1 MKEVII
7 ATNNA
12 GKGKDFEALFTPLGV
27 KVLTLNDI
35 EQKIDVEETGKTFE
49 ENAILKAEE
58 VSKLLG
64 KTVIADD
71 SGLEIDAL
79 GGAPGVY
86 SARYAGPD
94 STDEKNIDKALGE
107 LAGVNEPERTAR
119 FRCVLAIAG
128 PGIETETFS
137 GSCEGSILTERQ
149 GTNGFGYDP
158 IFYVPNK
165 KRSMAELSPEEKGL
179 ISHRGD
185 ALAKLQREIATINTE
200 SWFINEINSY
210 ER

>member
-12 GKGKDFEALFTPLGV
+12 GKGKDFEALFIPLGI

-35 EQKIDVEETGKTFE
+35 KQKIDVEETGKTFE

-79 GGAPGVY
+79 DGAPGVY

-94 STDEKNIDKALGE
+94 STDDKNIDKALGE

-137 GSCEGSILTERQ
+137 GSCEGIILNERQ
-149 GTNGFGYDP
+149 GSNGFGYDP

-185 ALAKLQREIATINTE
+185 ALAKLRVKLPQLIQKVGL
-200 SWFINEINSY
+200 
-210 ER
+210 